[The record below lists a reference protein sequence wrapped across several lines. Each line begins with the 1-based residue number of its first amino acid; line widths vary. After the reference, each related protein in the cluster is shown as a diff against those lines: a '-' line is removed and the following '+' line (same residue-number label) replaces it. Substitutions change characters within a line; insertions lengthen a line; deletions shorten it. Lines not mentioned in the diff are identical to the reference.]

1 MRFILQQVFYS
12 LSTTTYTTH
21 QQLTRFVFFNE
32 NDFTKATVT
41 YNITTKPTRLT
52 NSLRGHLI
60 TAPELTNGGTMT
72 TKEIEKTLSKSP
84 ELNQNAITVL
94 EKRYL
99 KKNDSGE
106 PLEKPIDMFRRVAM
120 NIAEADKNYDKD
132 ADTLKAA
139 KTFYEQMVTLKFLPN
154 SPTLM
159 NAGRELQQL
168 AACFVLP
175 VEDSLEGIFESV
187 KNTAL
192 IHKSGGGTGFSF
204 SRLRPKDDV
213 VKTTKG
219 VSSGPVSFMTVFDS
233 ATETI
238 KQGGTRRGANM
249 GILRIDHPD
258 VMDFIYAKEDKSK
271 LTNFNLSVGITE
283 AFMKAVVE
291 ETDYDLIN
299 PKTGK
304 KAGTLNAKEVF
315 DEMVQLAWEGGDPGI
330 VFLDRINA
338 ENPTPKEGEIE
349 STNPCGE
356 QPLLPYESCNLGSIN
371 LGKFVKDGEIDWKE
385 LEKTIEIGV
394 HFLDN
399 VIDMNKYPIPEIDR
413 QTKRNRKI
421 GLGLM
426 GWADMLAMLAIPY
439 NTEEACELGE
449 KVMKFIRDKGRE
461 KSAELAK
468 VRGNFPTFEESIY
481 PAMGFKNMR
490 NATITT
496 IAPTGTISIIGSCS
510 GGIEPYFAIAFY
522 RHVMDNNKLVEVSPV
537 FKEVAEKEGF
547 LSDELLNKVAE
558 TGNVHDLDLV
568 PEKWQGAFVTSHEI
582 TPFWHTRM
590 QAAFQKYTDNAV
602 SKTVNFPNEATV
614 DDVRKTYL
622 LSYNLGCKG
631 TTIYRDGSRDGQVLN
646 VGTDTNKKTE
656 DAQTDDISFQPKD
669 RPKVL
674 VGRTVEMM
682 TGCGKLYVT
691 INQDEDGKPFE
702 VFTSMGKA
710 GGCAQSQ
717 CEAIGR
723 LISIDLRSGGD
734 LNRIIKQLK
743 GISCH
748 MRYGFGPNTVLSCS
762 DAVGK
767 ALEQATNSPTEITVS
782 GKENSITVDQLL
794 ESSSID
800 DDDTIVKNGA
810 CPDCGASVEHVE
822 GCDICYSC
830 GYSKCS

>member
-1 MRFILQQVFYS
+1 MS
-12 LSTTTYTTH
+12 S
-21 QQLTRFVFFNE
+21 
-32 NDFTKATVT
+32 
-41 YNITTKPTRLT
+41 
-52 NSLRGHLI
+52 
-60 TAPELTNGGTMT
+60 
-72 TKEIEKTLSKSP
+72 KEIEKVLSHVP
-84 ELNQNAITVL
+84 ELTKNAITVL

-99 KKNDSGE
+99 KRDINGK
-106 PLEKPIDMFRRVAM
+106 PIEKPIDMFRRVAL
-120 NIAEADKNYDKD
+120 NIAEADKLYDKN
-132 ADTLKAA
+132 ADTLSIA
-139 KTFYEQMVTLKFLPN
+139 KEFYEQMVTLKFLPN

-168 AACFVLP
+168 SACFVLP
-175 VEDSLEGIFESV
+175 VEDSLEGIFEAV

-213 VKTTKG
+213 VKTTRG
-219 VSSGPVSFMTVFDS
+219 VSSGPVSFMTVFDA

-249 GILRIDHPD
+249 GILRVDHPD
-258 VMDFIYAKEDKSK
+258 IMDFIYAKEDKTK

-283 AFMKAVVE
+283 EFMKAVISGS
-291 ETDYDLIN
+291 DYDLIN
-299 PKTGK
+299 PKSK
-304 KAGTLNAKEVF
+304 EKAGVMNAKEVF
-315 DEMVQLAWEGGDPGI
+315 DKMVELAWEGGDPGI

-371 LGKFVKDGEIDWKE
+371 LGKYVKDGKIDWDD
-385 LEKTIEIGV
+385 LEKTIETAV

-399 VIDMNKYPIPEIDR
+399 VIDMNKYPIKQIDE

-426 GWADMLAMLAIPY
+426 GWADMLAMLAVPY
-439 NTEEACELGE
+439 NSEEATDLAE

-461 KSAELAK
+461 KSAKLAEI
-468 VRGNFPTFEESIY
+468 RGDFPTFKDSVY

-496 IAPTGTISIIGSCS
+496 VAPTGTISIIGSCS
-510 GGIEPYFAIAFY
+510 SGIEPYFAIAFY
-522 RHVMDNNKLVEVSPV
+522 RQVMDNNKLVEVSPV
-537 FKEVAEKEGF
+537 FKDIAKKEGF
-547 LSDELLNKVAE
+547 LSEELLNTVAE
-558 TGNVHDLDLV
+558 IGSVHNLDLV
-568 PEKWQGAFVTSHEI
+568 PEKWQNAFVTSHEI

-602 SKTVNFPNEATV
+602 SKTVNFPNDATI

-631 TTIYRDGSRDGQVLN
+631 TTIYRDGSRTGQVLN
-646 VGTDTNKKTE
+646 VGTKEKEAEKQETVVHEFK
-656 DAQTDDISFQPKD
+656 PKP

-691 INQDEDGKPFE
+691 INQDENGEPFE

-734 LNRIIKQLK
+734 LDRIIKQLK

-767 ALEQATNSPTEITVS
+767 ALEQATNSPTEIKVS
-782 GKENSITVDQLL
+782 GKTSDSITVDKLL
-794 ESSSID
+794 EASENSSD
-800 DDDTIVKNGA
+800 DIKVKNGA
-810 CPDCGASVEHVE
+810 CPDCGGPIEYIE

-830 GYSKCS
+830 GYSHCS

>member
-1 MRFILQQVFYS
+1 MSI
-12 LSTTTYTTH
+12 
-21 QQLTRFVFFNE
+21 
-32 NDFTKATVT
+32 
-41 YNITTKPTRLT
+41 
-52 NSLRGHLI
+52 
-60 TAPELTNGGTMT
+60 
-72 TKEIEKTLSKSP
+72 KEIEKALSHTP
-84 ELNQNAITVL
+84 ELTKNAITVL

-99 KKNDSGE
+99 KRDDKGKTT
-106 PLEKPIDMFRRVAM
+106 EKPIDMFRRVAL
-120 NIAEADKNYDKD
+120 NIAEADRLYDKD
-132 ADTLKAA
+132 ADIIATAKDFYDQMATLR
-139 KTFYEQMVTLKFLPN
+139 FLPN

-168 AACFVLP
+168 SACFVLP
-175 VEDSLEGIFESV
+175 VEDTLEGIFEAV
-187 KNTAL
+187 KHTAL

-219 VSSGPVSFMTVFDS
+219 VSSGPVSFMSVFDA

-249 GILRIDHPD
+249 GILRVDHPD
-258 VMDFIYAKEDKSK
+258 IMEFVYAKEDKTK

-283 AFMKAVVE
+283 AFMQAVVDE
-291 ETDYDLIN
+291 ADYDLVN
-299 PKTGK
+299 PKTGE
-304 KAGTLNAKEVF
+304 KAGKLSAKSVF
-315 DEMVQLAWEGGDPGI
+315 DKMVKLAWEGGDPGI

-338 ENPTPKEGEIE
+338 ANPTPAEGEME

-371 LGKFVKDGEIDWKE
+371 LGKYVKNGKIDWDD
-385 LEKTIEIGV
+385 LEKTIAIAV

-399 VIDMNKYPIPEIDR
+399 VIDMNKYPIKQIDE

-426 GWADMLAMLAIPY
+426 GWADMLATLAIPY
-439 NTEEACELGE
+439 NSDDATDLAE
-449 KVMKFIRDKGRE
+449 KVMGFIRDKGRE

-468 VRGNFPTFEESIY
+468 IRGDFPAFKDSIF
-481 PAMGFKNMR
+481 PKLGFKNMR

-496 IAPTGTISIIGSCS
+496 VAPTGTISIIGSCS
-510 GGIEPYFAIAFY
+510 SGIEPYFALAFY
-522 RHVMDNNKLVEVSPV
+522 RQVMDNNKLVEVSPV
-537 FKEVAEKEGF
+537 FKEIAKKEGF
-547 LSDELLNKVAE
+547 LTDELLEKLAD
-558 TGNVHDLDLV
+558 TGSVHGLDEV
-568 PEKWQGAFVTSHEI
+568 PKKWQDAFVTSHEI
-582 TPFWHTRM
+582 TPFWHTKM
-590 QAAFQKYTDNAV
+590 QAAFQLYTDNAV
-602 SKTVNFPNEATV
+602 SKTVNFPNSATE

-631 TTIYRDGSRDGQVLN
+631 VTIYRDGSRTGQVLN
-646 VGTDTNKKTE
+646 VGTKDKEAKAEAAAIAEFT
-656 DAQTDDISFQPKD
+656 PKP

-691 INQDEDGKPFE
+691 INQDENGTPFE

-723 LISIDLRSGGD
+723 LISIDLRSGGNLD
-734 LNRIIKQLK
+734 RIIKQLK

-767 ALEQATNSPTEITVS
+767 ALEKAINDTTEIKVS
-782 GKENSITVDQLL
+782 GNSDDSITVDKLL
-794 ESSSID
+794 ESSDYDS
-800 DDDTIVKNGA
+800 DDTVVKNGA
-810 CPDCGASVEHVE
+810 CPDCGGPVEHVE

-830 GYSKCS
+830 GYSHCS

>member
-1 MRFILQQVFYS
+1 
-12 LSTTTYTTH
+12 
-21 QQLTRFVFFNE
+21 
-32 NDFTKATVT
+32 
-41 YNITTKPTRLT
+41 
-52 NSLRGHLI
+52 
-60 TAPELTNGGTMT
+60 
-72 TKEIEKTLSKSP
+72 
-84 ELNQNAITVL
+84 
-94 EKRYL
+94 
-99 KKNDSGE
+99 
-106 PLEKPIDMFRRVAM
+106 MFRRVAM
-120 NIAEADKNYDKD
+120 NIAEADKLYDKN
-132 ADTLKAA
+132 ADILATA
-139 KTFYEQMVTLKFLPN
+139 KEFYEQMATLKFLPN

-168 AACFVLP
+168 SACFVLP
-175 VEDSLEGIFESV
+175 VEDSLEGIFEAV

-213 VKTTKG
+213 VKTTRG
-219 VSSGPVSFMTVFDS
+219 VSSGPVSFMTVFDA

-249 GILRIDHPD
+249 GILRVDHPD
-258 VMDFIYAKEDKSK
+258 IMDFIYAKEDKTK

-283 AFMKAVVE
+283 EFMKAVTDE
-291 ETDYDLIN
+291 KDYDLIN
-299 PKTGK
+299 PKTGE
-304 KAGTLNAKEVF
+304 KAGSLNAKEVF
-315 DEMVQLAWEGGDPGI
+315 DKMVQLAWEGGDPGI

-338 ENPTPKEGEIE
+338 ANPTPKEGEIE

-371 LGKFVKDGEIDWKE
+371 LGKYVKDGKIDWDD
-385 LEKTIEIGV
+385 LEKTINIAV

-399 VIDMNKYPIPEIDR
+399 VIDMNKYPIQQIND

-426 GWADMLAMLAIPY
+426 GWADMLAMLCIPY
-439 NTEEACELGE
+439 NSDEATALAED
-449 KVMKFIRDKGRE
+449 VMKFIRDKGRE
-461 KSAELAK
+461 KSAALA
-468 VRGNFPTFEESIY
+468 VIRGDFPSFKDSIY
-481 PAMGFKNMR
+481 PKMGFKNMR

-496 IAPTGTISIIGSCS
+496 VAPTGTISIIGACS
-510 GGIEPYFAIAFY
+510 SGIEPYFAIAFY
-522 RHVMDNNKLVEVSPV
+522 RQVMDNNKLVEVSPV
-537 FKEVAEKEGF
+537 FKAIAEKEGF
-547 LSDELLNKVAE
+547 LSEELLSTVAD
-558 TGNVHDLDLV
+558 TGNVHNLDSV
-568 PEKWQGAFVTSHEI
+568 PEQWQKAFVTSHEI
-582 TPFWHTRM
+582 TPVWHTRM

-614 DDVRKTYL
+614 EDVRKTYL
-622 LSYNLGCKG
+622 LSYNLACKG

-646 VGTDTNKKTE
+646 VGTKEKEAKGTE
-656 DAQTDDISFQPKD
+656 SAAPIENTPRP

-674 VGRTVEMM
+674 IGRTVEMM

-691 INQDEDGKPFE
+691 INQDENGVPFE

-723 LISIDLRSGGD
+723 LISIDLRSGGN
-734 LNRIIKQLK
+734 LERIIKQLK

-767 ALEQATNSPTEITVS
+767 ALEQATTSMTEIKVS
-782 GKENSITVDQLL
+782 KTDDSVTVDKLL
-794 ESSSID
+794 SDYDSDS
-800 DDDTIVKNGA
+800 TVVKNGA
-810 CPDCGASVEHVE
+810 CPDCGGQVEHVE

-830 GYSKCS
+830 GYSHCS

>member
-1 MRFILQQVFYS
+1 MSSKEMEKILSQ
-12 LSTTTYTTH
+12 T
-21 QQLTRFVFFNE
+21 
-32 NDFTKATVT
+32 
-41 YNITTKPTRLT
+41 
-52 NSLRGHLI
+52 
-60 TAPELTNGGTMT
+60 PELT
-72 TKEIEKTLSKSP
+72 
-84 ELNQNAITVL
+84 QNAITVL

-99 KKNDSGE
+99 KKDLNGKAI
-106 PLEKPIDMFRRVAM
+106 EKPIDMFRRVAM
-120 NIAEADKNYDKD
+120 NIAEADKLYDKS
-132 ADTLKAA
+132 ADLTAIA
-139 KTFYEQMVTLKFLPN
+139 KTFYDQMITRKFLPN

-175 VEDSLEGIFESV
+175 VSDSLEDIFEAV
-187 KNTAL
+187 KYTAL

-213 VKTTKG
+213 VQTTRG
-219 VSSGPVSFMTVFDS
+219 VSSGPVSFMTVFDA

-249 GILRIDHPD
+249 GILRVDHPD
-258 VMDFIYAKEDKSK
+258 IMDFIYAKEDKTK

-283 AFMKAVVE
+283 PFMKAVVE
-291 ETDYDLIN
+291 DKDYDLIN
-299 PKTGK
+299 PKSGK
-304 KAGTLNAKEVF
+304 KAGTLSAKAVF
-315 DEMVQLAWEGGDPGI
+315 DKMVELAWEGGDPGI

-338 ENPTPKEGEIE
+338 ENPTPAEGEIE

-371 LGKFVKDGEIDWKE
+371 LGLFVKNGKVDWKE
-385 LEKTIEIGV
+385 LEKTIEVAV

-399 VIDMNKYPIPEIDR
+399 VIDMNKYPIQQIND

-439 NTEEACELGE
+439 NTEKATDLAEE
-449 KVMKFIRDKGRE
+449 VMKFIRDTGRE
-461 KSAELAK
+461 KSAQLAQI
-468 VRGNFPTFEESIY
+468 RGDFPSFPDSIY
-481 PAMGFKNMR
+481 PKMGFKNMR

-496 IAPTGTISIIGSCS
+496 VAPTGTISIIGSCS
-510 GGIEPYFAIAFY
+510 SGIEPYFALAFY
-522 RHVMDNNKLVEVSPV
+522 RQVMDNNKLVEVSPV
-537 FKEVAEKEGF
+537 FKDIAAKEGF
-547 LSDELLNKVAE
+547 LSEELLNELAD
-558 TGNVHDLDLV
+558 TGSVHGMDYV
-568 PEKWQGAFVTSHEI
+568 PQKWQDAFVTSHEI
-582 TPFWHTRM
+582 TPLWHTRM

-602 SKTVNFPNEATV
+602 SKTVNFPSEATIE
-614 DDVRKTYL
+614 DVRKTYL

-631 TTIYRDGSRDGQVLN
+631 TTIYRDGSRTGQVLN
-646 VGTDTNKKTE
+646 VGTKDKEAQVTE
-656 DAQTDDISFQPKD
+656 TVAPAEFTPKP

-674 VGRTVEMM
+674 IGRTVEMM

-691 INQDEDGKPFE
+691 INQDEKGVPFE

-723 LISIDLRSGGD
+723 LISIDLRSGGNLD
-734 LNRIIKQLK
+734 RIIKQLK

-767 ALEQATNSPTEITVS
+767 ALEQATNSTTEIKVS
-782 GKENSITVDQLL
+782 GQPQDNITVDKLL
-794 ESSSID
+794 EKVD
-800 DDDTIVKNGA
+800 VGTDDTVVKNGA
-810 CPDCGASVEHVE
+810 CPDCGGPVEHVE

-830 GYSKCS
+830 GYSHCS

>member
-1 MRFILQQVFYS
+1 MSSKEMEKALSLQ
-12 LSTTTYTTH
+12 
-21 QQLTRFVFFNE
+21 
-32 NDFTKATVT
+32 
-41 YNITTKPTRLT
+41 
-52 NSLRGHLI
+52 
-60 TAPELTNGGTMT
+60 
-72 TKEIEKTLSKSP
+72 P

-99 KKNDSGE
+99 KRDVSGK
-106 PLEKPIDMFRRVAM
+106 PTEKPIDMFRRVAM
-120 NIAEADKNYDKD
+120 NIAEADKLYDKN
-132 ADTLKAA
+132 ADILATA
-139 KTFYEQMVTLKFLPN
+139 KEFYEQMATLKFLPN

-168 AACFVLP
+168 SACFVLP
-175 VEDSLEGIFESV
+175 VEDSLEGIFEAV

-213 VKTTKG
+213 VKTTRG
-219 VSSGPVSFMTVFDS
+219 VSSGPVSFMTVFDA

-249 GILRIDHPD
+249 GILRVDHPD
-258 VMDFIYAKEDKSK
+258 IMDFIYAKEDKTK

-283 AFMKAVVE
+283 EFMKAVTDE
-291 ETDYDLIN
+291 KDYDLIN
-299 PKTGK
+299 PKTGE
-304 KAGTLNAKEVF
+304 KAGSLNAKEVF
-315 DEMVQLAWEGGDPGI
+315 DKMVQLAWEGGDPGI

-338 ENPTPKEGEIE
+338 ANPTPKEGEIE

-371 LGKFVKDGEIDWKE
+371 LGKYVKDGKIDWDD
-385 LEKTIEIGV
+385 LEKTINIAV

-399 VIDMNKYPIPEIDR
+399 VIDMNKYPIQQIND

-426 GWADMLAMLAIPY
+426 GWADMLAMLCIPY
-439 NTEEACELGE
+439 NSDEATALAED
-449 KVMKFIRDKGRE
+449 VMKFIRDKGRE
-461 KSAELAK
+461 KSAALA
-468 VRGNFPTFEESIY
+468 VIRGDFPSFKDSIY
-481 PAMGFKNMR
+481 PKMGFKNMR

-496 IAPTGTISIIGSCS
+496 VAPTGTISIIGACS
-510 GGIEPYFAIAFY
+510 SGIEPYFAIAFY
-522 RHVMDNNKLVEVSPV
+522 RQVMDNNKLVEVSPV
-537 FKEVAEKEGF
+537 FKAIAEKEGF
-547 LSDELLNKVAE
+547 LSEELLSTVAD
-558 TGNVHDLDLV
+558 TGNVHNLDSV
-568 PEKWQGAFVTSHEI
+568 PEQWQKAFVTSHEI
-582 TPFWHTRM
+582 TPVWHTRM

-614 DDVRKTYL
+614 EDVRKTYL
-622 LSYNLGCKG
+622 LSYNLACKG

-646 VGTDTNKKTE
+646 VGTKEKEAKGTE
-656 DAQTDDISFQPKD
+656 SAAPIENTPRP

-674 VGRTVEMM
+674 IGRTVEMM

-691 INQDEDGKPFE
+691 INQDENGVPFE

-723 LISIDLRSGGD
+723 LISIDLRSGGN
-734 LNRIIKQLK
+734 LERIIKQLK

-767 ALEQATNSPTEITVS
+767 ALEQATTSMTEIKVS
-782 GKENSITVDQLL
+782 KTDDSVTVDKLL
-794 ESSSID
+794 SDYDSDS
-800 DDDTIVKNGA
+800 TVVKNGA
-810 CPDCGASVEHVE
+810 CPDCGGQVEHVE

-830 GYSKCS
+830 GYSHCS

>member
-1 MRFILQQVFYS
+1 MSSKEMEKVLS
-12 LSTTTYTTH
+12 LTP
-21 QQLTRFVFFNE
+21 QLT
-32 NDFTKATVT
+32 
-41 YNITTKPTRLT
+41 
-52 NSLRGHLI
+52 
-60 TAPELTNGGTMT
+60 
-72 TKEIEKTLSKSP
+72 
-84 ELNQNAITVL
+84 QNAITVL

-99 KKNDSGE
+99 KRDINGK
-106 PLEKPIDMFRRVAM
+106 PVEKPIDMFRRVAL
-120 NIAEADKNYDKD
+120 NIAEADKNYDKN
-132 ADTLKAA
+132 ADIMKTA
-139 KTFYEQMVTLKFLPN
+139 KQFYDQMVNLKFLPN

-168 AACFVLP
+168 SACFVLP
-175 VEDSLEGIFESV
+175 VEDSLEGIFEAV
-187 KNTAL
+187 KHTAL

-213 VKTTKG
+213 VKTTRG
-219 VSSGPVSFMTVFDS
+219 VSSGPVSFMTVFDA

-258 VMDFIYAKEDKSK
+258 IIDFIYAKEDKTK

-283 AFMKAVVE
+283 DFMKAVESE
-291 ETDYDLIN
+291 EDYDLIN
-299 PKTGK
+299 PKTGEV
-304 KAGTLNAKEVF
+304 AGKMNAKEVF
-315 DEMVQLAWEGGDPGI
+315 DKMVQLAWEGGDPGI

-338 ENPTPKEGEIE
+338 ANPTPAEGEME

-371 LGKFVKDGEIDWKE
+371 LGKYVKNGKIDWDD
-385 LEKTIEIGV
+385 LEVTIETAV

-399 VIDMNKYPIPEIDR
+399 VIDMNKYPINQIDV

-426 GWADMLAMLAIPY
+426 GWADMLAMLCIPY
-439 NTEEACELGE
+439 DSEEATKLAED
-449 KVMKFIRDKGRE
+449 VMGFIRDKGRE
-461 KSAELAK
+461 KSSALAK
-468 VRGNFPTFEESIY
+468 IRGDFPSFKESIY
-481 PAMGFKNMR
+481 PKMGFENMR
-490 NATITT
+490 NSTITT
-496 IAPTGTISIIGSCS
+496 VAPTGTISIIGSCS
-510 GGIEPYFAIAFY
+510 SGIEPYFAIAFY
-522 RHVMDNNKLVEVSPV
+522 RQVMDNNKLVEVSPV
-537 FKEVAEKEGF
+537 FKDIAKKEGF
-547 LSDELLNKVAE
+547 LSEELLNQVAD
-558 TGNVHDLDLV
+558 TGNVHGVGSV
-568 PEKWQGAFVTSHEI
+568 PEKWQRAFVTSHEI
-582 TPFWHTRM
+582 TPVWHTKM

-602 SKTVNFPNEATV
+602 SKTVNFANEATIE
-614 DDVRKTYL
+614 DVRKTYL

-631 TTIYRDGSRDGQVLN
+631 VTIYRDGSRTGQVLN
-646 VGTDTNKKTE
+646 VGTKEKEEKTE
-656 DAQTDDISFQPKD
+656 AAAPAEFTPRP

-691 INQDEDGKPFE
+691 INQDENGVPFE

-723 LISIDLRSGGD
+723 LISIDLRSGGNLD
-734 LNRIIKQLK
+734 RIIKQLK

-767 ALEQATNSPTEITVS
+767 ALEQATNSPTEIKVS
-782 GKENSITVDQLL
+782 GKPEDDVTVDKLL
-794 ESSSID
+794 ETSD
-800 DDDTIVKNGA
+800 FGNDDTVVKNGA
-810 CPDCGASVEHVE
+810 CPDCGGPIEYIE

-830 GYSKCS
+830 GYSHCS